1 MKKNLLILG
10 LMLWII
16 SGCGLAVTLSPE
28 EASLFA
34 GYAELT
40 IDKIE
45 PAYGTQIPQ
54 RYLSQL
60 RGVII
65 ATATDQNLFRRIN
78 ASAESDTGESPV
90 PEQTGQPAANP
101 PGKTMLLQIKVTNF
115 KPVPSELE
123 ITRSASLGAV
133 GTTCNFMDGDTGQ
146 LIDQADFG
154 DVSSRNRGNIVETT
168 ELLVNKVGRDI
179 VKYISQRKNLKPDKE

>member
-1 MKKNLLILG
+1 MKKNLLILA
-10 LMLWII
+10 LAVLVI
-16 SGCGLAVTLSPE
+16 SGCRLSVTLSPE

-34 GYAELT
+34 GYSELT
-40 IDKIE
+40 LDRIE
-45 PAYGTQIPQ
+45 PAYGTQMPQ

-60 RGVII
+60 REVII
-65 ATATDQNLFRRIN
+65 ITATDQNLFRQIN
-78 ASAESDTGESPV
+78 TPSEPVTGEFSAPQ
-90 PEQTGQPAANP
+90 QTGQPAANP
-101 PGKTMLLQIKVTNF
+101 PGKVMVLQIKVTNF

-133 GTTCNFMDGDTGQ
+133 GITCNFMDGDTGQ

-168 ELLVNKVGRDI
+168 ELLVNKIGRDV
-179 VKYISQRKNLKPDKE
+179 VKYISQRKNPKPD